1 MNALGN
7 ATLLAAAEGNSVKAA
22 RILDVQEAAYEEMG
36 RSLPAH
42 ARRIIER
49 YVAVARTQLGDAAW
63 EAAWKRRWRTP

>member
-36 RSLPAH
+36 RSPRSRAKDNRTVCRGGTHPA
-42 ARRIIER
+42 
-49 YVAVARTQLGDAAW
+49 W
-63 EAAWKRRWRTP
+63 